1 MVLPESAEFLT
12 GPHSYVT
19 FALPPDQFI
28 TVDRLGKV
36 KVVKAI
42 EQDGKLTTNI
52 GMTYGKTRYTI
63 EDTGREHEA
72 TISSPNSTLAVRGT
86 DFLSKDEP
94 PFAPQAAS
102 YRGRVEFR
110 DLKNNISTSVGSKN
124 KNQGK
129 TTIKQG
135 DHGAAESALAAS
147 AIDPNIALARSDA
160 EAPLVDTLLSRG
172 AVFGFDRER
181 GIPTVSGGFPPTQE
195 QIPSIL
201 PGRLDFVLTWTG
213 NADLD
218 LSASAPGNGGKGE
231 FIYPVGSLATSPS
244 GGHTAFDHLGGPH
257 GGIEIIYWQK
267 NFPIGP
273 YGLGVTSV
281 SGVTTPATIQA
292 FLDGKNIPLTNF
304 TNGYQNQLNTT
315 VQSGGTAAAFVP
327 VGIHPP
333 PVITPRR

>member
-1 MVLPESAEFLT
+1 MT
-12 GPHSYVT
+12 GLHSWVT
-19 FALPPDQFI
+19 FALPPDQYI
-28 TVDRLGKV
+28 KVDRLGRV
-36 KVVKAI
+36 KVVTAI
-42 EQDGKLTTNI
+42 EQNGKLITNI
-52 GMTYGKTRYTI
+52 GMTYGRTRYDI

-72 TISSPNSTLAVRGT
+72 SISSPSSTLAVRGT
-86 DFLSKDEP
+86 KFGLFDQP
-94 PFAPQAAS
+94 PFAPQAVS
-102 YRGRVEFR
+102 YSGRVEFR
-110 DLKNNISTSVGSKN
+110 DLKNHNTTTVGA

-147 AIDPNIALARSDA
+147 AIDPTIALARSDA
-160 EAPLVDTLLSRG
+160 EAPLVNTLLSRG
-172 AVFGFDRER
+172 AVFSFDRER

-231 FIYPVGSLATSPS
+231 FIYPIGSLATSPS

-257 GGIEIIYWQK
+257 GGIEIIYWQ
-267 NFPIGP
+267 NTFPIGP
-273 YGLGVTSV
+273 YGLGVTSI

-304 TNGYQNQLNTT
+304 TNGYQSQLNTT
-315 VQSGGTAAAFVP
+315 VQAGGTAAAFVP